1 MQYAVK
7 TTGSYLSM
15 HGSSCASP
23 NTCSVTIANVAAVM
37 KSASIGIP
45 ASTLQMTFNAV
56 SSADHKTV
64 TSTISCLLTNA
75 TTPADGCDQNNT
87 TWLPTGSNTPG
98 SEFEIQALFQWNP
111 AIGMVVPG
119 SAPMH
124 FGSFLLPAYTHQM
137 VLF

>member
-1 MQYAVK
+1 
-7 TTGSYLSM
+7 
-15 HGSSCASP
+15 
-23 NTCSVTIANVAAVM
+23 
-37 KSASIGIP
+37 
-45 ASTLQMTFNAV
+45 V

-75 TTPADGCDQNNT
+75 TTPASGCDQNST

-98 SEFEIQALFQWNP
+98 SEFEIQALFQWNA
-111 AIGMVVPG
+111 AIGMYAPG

-124 FGSFLLPAYTHQM
+124 FGSFLLPAYTHQT